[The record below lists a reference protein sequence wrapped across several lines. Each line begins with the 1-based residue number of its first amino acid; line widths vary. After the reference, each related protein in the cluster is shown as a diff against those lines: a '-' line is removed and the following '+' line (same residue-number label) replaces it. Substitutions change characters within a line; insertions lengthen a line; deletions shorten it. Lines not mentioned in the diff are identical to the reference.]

1 MSKIERFHIGEFLI
15 QVDEGTYLVEVDHAA
30 SSHSFHTIE
39 DLPHWVFASRY
50 AIWLTAGD
58 APIRDR
64 ATEGERLKQQFLK
77 QLNVA

>member
-1 MSKIERFHIGEFLI
+1 MSKIEQFHIGEFLI
-15 QVDEGTYLVEVDHAA
+15 LVDEGTYLVEVDQL
-30 SSHSFHTIE
+30 SSSYSFHTIE

-64 ATEGERLKQQFLK
+64 AAEGERIKQQFMK
-77 QLNVA
+77 QINVA

>member
-1 MSKIERFHIGEFLI
+1 MSKIEQFHIGEFLI
-15 QVDEGTYLVEVDHAA
+15 QVDEGTYLVEVGRTR
-30 SSHSFHTIE
+30 STPSFHTIE

-64 ATEGERLKQQFLK
+64 AAEGERIKQQFIK
-77 QLNVA
+77 QISVA

>member
-1 MSKIERFHIGEFLI
+1 MSKIEQFHIGEFLI
-15 QVDEGTYLVEVDHAA
+15 HVDEGTYLVEVKQTNSAP
-30 SSHSFHTIE
+30 SFHTIE

-50 AIWLTAGD
+50 AIWLTEGD

-64 ATEGERLKQQFLK
+64 AAEGERIKQRFIK